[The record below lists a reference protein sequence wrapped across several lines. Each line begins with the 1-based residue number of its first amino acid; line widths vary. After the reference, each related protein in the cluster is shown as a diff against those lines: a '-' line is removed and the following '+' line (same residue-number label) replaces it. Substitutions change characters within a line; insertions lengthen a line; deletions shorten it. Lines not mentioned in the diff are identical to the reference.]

1 MTALGIAL
9 AILIP
14 MLALFLLAVAAN
26 RKVIIYR
33 DGEGK

>member
-1 MTALGIAL
+1 MTAAFIAL
-9 AILIP
+9 VIFLN